1 MILLDNMYRM
11 VADGEVRKPPPPR
24 TGTVRFSGMGKLGRG
39 LRRRGDPGPPQHRFH
54 QPPTGYSSAG
64 CSPAEP
70 PPLHRLKAILK
81 SRGGVCQSRI
91 KLNKNPLDTTS
102 RFQRGA
108 TPRITPFFRW
118 PRRTGDS
125 RGWGGKARPSDPCG
139 GAIARQEGARGRCGS
154 ARRATVRAYT
164 QRRC

>member
-54 QPPTGYSSAG
+54 QHPTGYSSAG

-70 PPLHRLKAILK
+70 PPLRRLKAILK

-91 KLNKNPLDTTS
+91 KLNKNPLDTAS
-102 RFQRGA
+102 RFQRCATWLSTGLVTA
-108 TPRITPFFRW
+108 PGTPRRIPDAGYGDGACCD
-118 PRRTGDS
+118 RRS
-125 RGWGGKARPSDPCG
+125 RDY
-139 GAIARQEGARGRCGS
+139 RGS
-154 ARRATVRAYT
+154 
-164 QRRC
+164 